1 MITRT
6 IEMPKIPDWQKEM
19 ATGFTRADDLLAWLE
34 IDPASLEN
42 TVDTDSSFQMKVPL
56 AYAMRMRKGDPQD
69 PLLRQV
75 LPLHAE
81 KRTVQGFTSDPVG
94 DLSASGG
101 QGVIRKYHGRALF
114 VTTGAC
120 AIHCRYCF
128 RRHFPYQSHH
138 IERILSPESIES
150 LSHANIEE
158 IILSGGDPLALS
170 DSRLRVL
177 IGSLQELESLRRLRI
192 HTRLPVVIPD
202 RITPALIELLA
213 GFPSPVTV
221 VLHINHPN
229 EIDQQTHQM
238 CRRLVENGIH
248 LLNQA
253 VLLKGVNDDPGVL
266 EELCVRGF
274 EAGILP
280 YYVHQLDRVS
290 GSAHFLVA
298 PADALRLEE
307 RLRNTLPGY
316 LLPRFVTEVAGK
328 KSKTPLRKEIY

>member
-1 MITRT
+1 
-6 IEMPKIPDWQKEM
+6 MPKIPHWQKQM
-19 ATGFTRADDLLAWLE
+19 ATGFNRVADLLAWLE
-34 IDPASLEN
+34 IEPASLEN
-42 TVDTDSSFQMKVPL
+42 QIDPASYFPMKVPC
-56 AYAMRMRKGDPQD
+56 AFAARMRKGDPHD

-75 LPLHAE
+75 LPLHVE
-81 KRTVQGFTSDPVG
+81 KETVPGFISDPVG
-94 DLSASGG
+94 DLSASDG
-101 QGVIRKYHGRALF
+101 QGVIQKYHGRALL

-138 IERILSPESIES
+138 IERILSPESIET
-150 LSHANIEE
+150 LGHANIEE

-177 IGSLQELESLRRLRI
+177 IDSLGKLENLRRLRI

-202 RITPALIELLA
+202 RVTQRLIDMLV
-213 GFPSPVTV
+213 GFRHPVTV

-229 EIDQQTHQM
+229 EIDQQTEQA
-238 CRRLVENGIH
+238 CRRLLNSGIH

-253 VLLKGVNDDPGVL
+253 VLLKGVNDDAGVL
-266 EELCVRGF
+266 EELCVKGF

-290 GSAHFLVA
+290 GSAHFQVSS
-298 PADALRLEE
+298 ADALQLEE
-307 RLRNTLPGY
+307 VLRNTLPGY
-316 LLPRFVTEVAGK
+316 LLPRFVTEIPGR
-328 KSKTPLRKEIY
+328 KSKIPLTKKIY